1 MTRKITISIP
11 KPCHENWY
19 EMSPTEKG
27 KFCSNCQ
34 KNVIDFTKSSDREIL
49 LAYNKNEKLCGRFIV
64 SQLDRNMIIPKEKK
78 SVWMIAAA
86 SIIAF
91 LGLGNQTI
99 KAQEKSKTEQT
110 DHKRLKDSIKSK
122 SKKDLIIYTGTL
134 YDSQDNP
141 LPGVNVKVKQT
152 KVETKTNFDGEFTIK
167 AKKGHILIF
176 QHENFLTT
184 EFKLQNDFKIK
195 PKMRDYFLTGDV
207 VVTETEDD

>member
-11 KPCHENWY
+11 KPCHENWH

-34 KNVIDFTKSSDREIL
+34 KNVIDFTKSSNREIL
-49 LAYNKNEKLCGRFIV
+49 LAYNKNENLCGRFIV
-64 SQLDRNMIIPKEKK
+64 SQLNRDMIIPKEKR
-78 SVWMIAAA
+78 SVWMVAAA

-110 DHKRLKDSIKSK
+110 DRKQLKDSIKSK
-122 SKKDLIIYTGTL
+122 SKKDFVTYTGTL

-167 AKKGHILIF
+167 AKKGYILIF

-184 EFKLQNDFKIK
+184 EFKLNNDIKIK

-207 VVTETEDD
+207 VLTETEDD